1 MGLWS
6 AIVVF
11 TGHPRLLSDKNEDVQ
26 VRRNQIRE
34 YRLTLSRPLNNNAIS
49 QLNFLISK
57 EKISCGF
64 SKEPSQEDNSFEH

>member
-6 AIVVF
+6 VIVVF
-11 TGHPRLLSDKNEDVQ
+11 TGHPRLLSDK
-26 VRRNQIRE
+26 NQIRE

-49 QLNFLISK
+49 QLICPISK
-57 EKISCGF
+57 EKISRGF